1 MQIEP
6 NYVAQPLPVSLDLG
20 PEVSMRDADYR
31 FAATSR
37 LQHQSAVESNARS
50 YPRRIPLELRRAEG
64 IHVQDSEGR
73 WFIDCLAGAGTLA
86 LGHNHPVV
94 LEAVRGL
101 LDGKRPLHTL
111 VPAMVLKDG
120 RPLMAF
126 GVMGAHFQP
135 MGHAYIMTNVF
146 HYGMDPQQAIDAPR
160 AFFDGDTVLV
170 EESVPEPTVAGLK
183 RLGHRVA
190 ARRMPWGGAQIVVID
205 HDRGVLVGASD
216 PRKDGMALGY

>member
-101 LDGKRPLHTL
+101 LDSKRPLHTL
-111 VPAMVLKDG
+111 DLMTEAKDDFINELFACLPAEFARDARIQFCGPAGTDAVEAALK
-120 RPLMAF
+120 
-126 GVMGAHFQP
+126 
-135 MGHAYIMTNVF
+135 
-146 HYGMDPQQAIDAPR
+146 
-160 AFFDGDTVLV
+160 LV
-170 EESVPEPTVAGLK
+170 RTATG
-183 RLGHRVA
+183 A
-190 ARRMPWGGAQIVVID
+190 ARCWPSMVPTTA
-205 HDRGVLVGASD
+205 
-216 PRKDGMALGY
+216 